1 MLVAGVDFTTKEADP
16 IGAQTADDAI
26 ASRIINRAWAR
37 QVGREQTVS
46 DVAAEIIEIP
56 CRLREAVYGGRNGVA
71 KAPVTVVTTLSRKV
85 WLIWPD
91 VVLSGS

>member
-1 MLVAGVDFTTKEADP
+1 MLVAGEDFTTKEADP

-46 DVAAEIIEIP
+46 DAPLKSSKFPAA
-56 CRLREAVYGGRNGVA
+56 CA
-71 KAPVTVVTTLSRKV
+71 KPYMA
-85 WLIWPD
+85 
-91 VVLSGS
+91 GEME